1 LRSRA
6 RHVVITDCGKLI
18 IASVGKVFVGN
29 FVQNNQMFKLSK
41 LETEHEKKKI
51 HNGNAKIQKPIFSTF
66 TKAPSL
72 IMNK

>member
-1 LRSRA
+1 
-6 RHVVITDCGKLI
+6 
-18 IASVGKVFVGN
+18 VFVGN